1 MDLAEESE
9 RRSLSIAGTKGL
21 IERAGFSPQVLIH
34 VPGKLPCTS
43 NVSSGSMHARFHGRS
58 SSREKL
64 DTASMFS
71 DVVRVISSCSRRE
84 RTSLPYPS
92 MQKMPGLECRKMC
105 EEDL

>member
-64 DTASMFS
+64 GTASMFS

-92 MQKMPGLECRKMC
+92 MQKMPGLECKR
-105 EEDL
+105 LPQAV